1 MERNQ
6 ELVPREADLCGK
18 AACRSSYLQGGLEEG
33 HKELPRG
40 LQDFRT
46 QRMSCSH
53 DQGGVKTRKGPTRK
67 VCRTS
72 AHSGCPVSLPK
83 EVWGN
88 VDWACIGGV
97 GLSSVAEEASYVGKM
112 KEGGAGAP
120 QER

>member
-1 MERNQ
+1 MARNQ

-18 AACRSSYLQGGLEEG
+18 AACLSSYLQGVWKKDIRSFQED
-33 HKELPRG
+33 

-53 DQGGVKTRKGPTRK
+53 DQGGVETLKGPSKK